1 MLVRRART
9 VYRKKWAAK
18 HEQEELQEGA
28 WIDPAPVLLRR
39 NAKGVWTGRH
49 RNEAR
54 KIFLEG
60 GWTQK
65 RLFDFGWSDISQ
77 CQACQME
84 EGTEKHR
91 LYHCPEWHAV
101 RRDIPESFRKWEQK
115 ANTSKK
121 EWKWQRGI
129 VVHPL
134 SESQWNRG
142 HLSVTKWESEKHRS
156 WGMPVEGF
164 KGYVATDG
172 SLLGKTGKW

>member
-91 LYHCPEWHAV
+91 LYRCPQWYEV
-101 RRDIPESFRKWEQK
+101 RREIPKPSESWSKKQEPQRSFGSGKEVLLCILSVK
-115 ANTSKK
+115 ANGTGATS
-121 EWKWQRGI
+121 
-129 VVHPL
+129 V
-134 SESQWNRG
+134 
-142 HLSVTKWESEKHRS
+142 
-156 WGMPVEGF
+156 
-164 KGYVATDG
+164 
-172 SLLGKTGKW
+172 